1 MTPYRVGSIIK
12 LISRN
17 PKDDIVWVGIHK
29 EHEFYGD
36 FLSVKIGTFGIILD
50 LPNKDNQYKIL
61 FGNRIGFV
69 PEQSF
74 MAA

>member
-17 PKDDIVWVGIHK
+17 PKDDIVWVGLHG
-29 EHEFYGD
+29 EHDYYGD
-36 FLSVKIGTFGIILD
+36 FISVKIGTFGIILD
-50 LPNKDNQYKIL
+50 VPTADNHYKIL
-61 FGNRIGFV
+61 FGTRIGYV
-69 PEQSF
+69 TEQSF